1 MKLLKDE
8 RVVALND
15 CITLCLDAAR
25 LYTALAA
32 AGEGRPLARELQALA
47 ERRLSLAARLA
58 TAVRALDE
66 LPAAPPQEERALLET
81 AAARLKANL
90 AEESDRKVR
99 DEVAQ
104 KEAQLR
110 QAAEKLLSL
119 DLAEETLAAAREL
132 AGDPGFHPSGVHR

>member
-25 LYTALAA
+25 LYASLVPAC
-32 AGEGRPLARELQALA
+32 EGRPLAQELRELA
-47 ERRLSLAARLA
+47 ERRLSAAARLA

-66 LPAAPPQEERALLET
+66 LPAAPTQEERLLLET

-90 AEESDRKVR
+90 AEETDRKIR
-99 DEVAQ
+99 DEVSQ
-104 KEAQLR
+104 KETQLR

-119 DLAEETLAAAREL
+119 TLAEETLAVAREL
-132 AGDPGFHPSGVHR
+132 VGDPWLQR